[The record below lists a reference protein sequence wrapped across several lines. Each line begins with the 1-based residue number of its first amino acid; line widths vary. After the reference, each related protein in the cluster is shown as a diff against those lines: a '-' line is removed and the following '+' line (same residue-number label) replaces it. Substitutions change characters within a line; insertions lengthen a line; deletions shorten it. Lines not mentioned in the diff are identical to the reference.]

1 MTKRNLVA
9 GMLVVTA
16 DGKARL
22 VMPTKEDGLVL
33 MAEDNK
39 ALKLSK
45 FSEDLQ
51 SSDYRHDKDIVAI
64 FDIMDDINGHVFD
77 PQNRACLSNI
87 ECCDEI
93 DEDECDCE
101 DCDGCDCDG
110 DCDNCGDCEDY
121 DEWMDTACDCEVI
134 TTPGEARIGRT
145 FNEVHGF
152 TKANVTPGMLAVT
165 RDGKNR
171 LAIPTADMGLVLATE
186 DSKFVRLDKLND
198 DLTIAGYNKE
208 GKNVDKVYGLAA
220 GVTTNFYS
228 EDNRPLL
235 FER

>member
-1 MTKRNLVA
+1 MTKANLVA
-9 GMLVVTA
+9 GMLVITA

-22 VMPTKEDGLVL
+22 VMPTKEDGLIL

-51 SSDYRHDKDIVAI
+51 SSDYRHDKDIVEI
-64 FDIMDDINGHVFD
+64 YDIMDDINGHLFD
-77 PQNRACLSNI
+77 PQNRTPLFYVEEES
-87 ECCDEI
+87 EDEYM
-93 DEDECDCE
+93 EDECDCE
-101 DCDGCDCDG
+101 VCNDCDCDR
-110 DCDNCGDCEDY
+110 DCEECGERDY
-121 DEWMDTACDCEVI
+121 HILSTLGQSAI
-134 TTPGEARIGRT
+134 
-145 FNEVHGF
+145 GF

-198 DLTIAGYNKE
+198 DLTIAEYNKE